1 MAEVKVKITAA
12 NQTQTGFQSVLADA
26 QKTAAQVQQTFARA
40 SEGARMPKTFTPD
53 PSKVGPINLGESGL
67 EPLRELQRQLRQ
79 AREASQ
85 QAFDPAPTKQYSQG
99 IGGVLGRF
107 ALLIGAAA
115 TVGKIVAAAFDQ
127 LSEAVR
133 SAIGVQEQFN
143 RTLEQAGQ
151 ATNLDGAISAF
162 GQLQASAEKTGK
174 IVEETFGRN
183 IGESIANLF
192 SGRPGQVMARAAD
205 LLTGGAVRGE
215 LTAQEEQQRR
225 IARDTTRGNLAR
237 LSLEAEERTATG
249 GDPRAL
255 EKLEREQKKRRE
267 LESFRARIQN
277 ETPQVRSELESLFR
291 EAQAEEDKA
300 AAARER
306 FQKERD
312 ITREKEKQAALESG
326 TRRGNVIGRQLG
338 PGSFEGIEELR
349 RQQEAAARALGPE
362 FGPGTAE
369 AAAGGFRVDAANF
382 ALQQR
387 EEAAR
392 AAQKLAQQ
400 TAFGGDFGASA
411 LQRIG
416 GASTEFFRVRGDD
429 PKELQRRS
437 NEFLRRI
444 VQALEKGEPLVLG
457 NSR

>member
-53 PSKVGPINLGESGL
+53 PSKVGPIDLGESGL

-85 QAFDPAPTKQYSQG
+85 QAFDPAPTEQYTQG

-162 GQLQASAEKTGK
+162 GQLQASAEQTGK

-300 AAARER
+300 AAASER